1 MVQANTGA
9 KVSAAPVP
17 VVHVVEDDPSAR
29 SATVRFLQ
37 AAGHVARAHASATE
51 FLDSGSLH
59 TPGCIVLDLQMPG
72 LSGLDLQ
79 QQVAASEEPLP
90 IIFLSGHGKLQDSV
104 RAMKSGALDF
114 LTKASDGDQLLDAV
128 SRALLRDG
136 DDRAVRARKRD
147 LHQRYKALT
156 VREREVFAH
165 LISGQLNKQI
175 GSDLGA
181 AEPTIKIHRRRVL
194 LKMKADS
201 VADLVRMAADL
212 NVSAAGSVR

>member
-1 MVQANTGA
+1 MSRVKAGA
-9 KVSAAPVP
+9 SMSAAAVP

-29 SATVRFLQ
+29 GATVRFLR
-37 AAGHVARAHASATE
+37 AAGHVVRAYGSADE
-51 FLDSGSLH
+51 FLESAVQH
-59 TPGCIVLDLQMPG
+59 TPGCIVLDLQLPG
-72 LSGLDLQ
+72 LNGLDLQ
-79 QQVAASEEPLP
+79 QMVVADADPLP
-90 IIFLSGHGKLQDSV
+90 IIFLSGRGEIEDSV
-104 RAMKSGALDF
+104 QAMKSGALDF
-114 LTKASDGDQLLDAV
+114 LTKTSDGDQLLDAV
-128 SRALLRDG
+128 SRALERDREN
-136 DDRAVRARKRD
+136 RAVRTHRRELD
-147 LHQRYKALT
+147 QRYESLT

-212 NVSAAGSVR
+212 EVSAAGSVR